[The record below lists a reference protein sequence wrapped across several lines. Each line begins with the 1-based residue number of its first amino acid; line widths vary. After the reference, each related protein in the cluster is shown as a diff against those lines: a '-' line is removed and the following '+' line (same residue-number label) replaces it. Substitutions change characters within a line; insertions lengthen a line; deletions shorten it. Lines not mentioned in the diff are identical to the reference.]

1 VQAADFGGDGR
12 DVDRPGCV
20 HGDQRADQRQPDG
33 PLHPRPEPAGSE
45 RPRAC
50 SGPSAPGRAAP
61 HPQADVT
68 RRNAASMVAPAKG
81 GLTRPPCPASS
92 RRSRSQ

>member
-50 SGPSAPGRAAP
+50 SGPSASSPRSPRPRCCPSPTGP
-61 HPQADVT
+61 
-68 RRNAASMVAPAKG
+68 ASMTAAC
-81 GLTRPPCPASS
+81 T
-92 RRSRSQ
+92 